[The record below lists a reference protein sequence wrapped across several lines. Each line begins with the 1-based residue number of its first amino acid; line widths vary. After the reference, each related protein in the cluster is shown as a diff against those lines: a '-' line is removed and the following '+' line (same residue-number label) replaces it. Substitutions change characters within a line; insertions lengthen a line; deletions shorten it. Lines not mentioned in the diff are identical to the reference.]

1 MVNYQPVDPRPVFRR
16 ESIDFRFSIK
26 ELKKAT
32 PQINPGARDRDSELF
47 SGSTNESGGLYP
59 GCFRLKEAFFA
70 SVPRI
75 HASRSKVWRSRV
87 GDSGQLYF
95 ESMLIFNVLSGTL
108 KQ

>member
-1 MVNYQPVDPRPVFRR
+1 M
-16 ESIDFRFSIK
+16 RFEIK

-59 GCFRLKEAFFA
+59 GCFRLKEAFLA
-70 SVPRI
+70 LLTPNPRVSI
-75 HASRSKVWRSRV
+75 SRGGGPRYRA
-87 GDSGQLYF
+87 GQLYF
-95 ESMLIFNVLSGTL
+95 GSILIFNVLSGTL